1 MYIKKTWPISQINH
15 IHIYQFKYNYV
26 TNKFKICHEDRHT
39 KQFVELEDDCDFH
52 SLPRVLLLEGCK
64 CFAYILNVKN
74 S

>member
-1 MYIKKTWPISQINH
+1 MYIKTVRYLKSTIFIF
-15 IHIYQFKYNYV
+15 IGFKYNYV

-52 SLPRVLLLEGCK
+52 SLPRVLLLECCK
-64 CFAYILNVKN
+64 CFAYILNVNN